1 MGSSDGETIAAPA
14 PSQNGGSR
22 SECRQTAGQVV
33 RPSEP
38 HGICCR
44 QQERRRRERLL
55 DSVAL
60 IGQGSDA
67 LVYLVRSKLTGRM
80 SALKVGVYAGQ
91 GGEGGRGVQTGDTE
105 ATKRFT
111 CVERCGDENSCT
123 GTVVSREFFVL
134 SFVLNQEVV

>member
-33 RPSEP
+33 PSEP
-38 HGICCR
+38 HGFCCR
-44 QQERRRRERLL
+44 QRERLL

-80 SALKVGVYAGQ
+80 SALKVGVHADRARV
-91 GGEGGRGVQTGDTE
+91 GGGGMHKREKSTKNRSKVPWVPDICEILQQQT
-105 ATKRFT
+105 
-111 CVERCGDENSCT
+111 
-123 GTVVSREFFVL
+123 L
-134 SFVLNQEVV
+134 L